1 MSETPPPSYGEVW
14 QIDFDP
20 VQGHEQ
26 GGTRPGLVLS
36 NDTYNHSAAQM
47 VIVAPITS
55 RFRNIPMRVP
65 VDPPEGGLRARSFI
79 KCEDLRAVST
89 TRLSRR
95 LGTLSPGTIAEVA
108 DRLRILLNL

>member
-1 MSETPPPSYGEVW
+1 MSDTPRPSYGEVW

-20 VQGHEQ
+20 VRGHEQ

-55 RFRNIPMRVP
+55 RFRPIPMRVQ
-65 VDPPEGGLRARSFI
+65 VDPPEGGLHARSFI

-89 TRLSRR
+89 TRLVRR
-95 LGTLSPGTIAEVA
+95 LGMISQTTMAEVA